1 MIASK
6 HLYHLSVDLHH
17 EATDRWITY
26 KYKIAF
32 IKEEKSEGN
41 GTYMQMTREGQ
52 DLAFNFIDL
61 RFNTVYK
68 PEAEIAFIA
77 LWANAYWDGKDG
89 AYKLE
94 RINISREN
102 NDG

>member
-6 HLYHLSVDLHH
+6 HIYHMSVDLHH

-32 IKEEKSEGN
+32 IKEKKPEGN

-52 DLAFNFIDL
+52 DLAFNLLICASIPFTSL
-61 RFNTVYK
+61 KQR
-68 PEAEIAFIA
+68 
-77 LWANAYWDGKDG
+77 
-89 AYKLE
+89 
-94 RINISREN
+94 
-102 NDG
+102 